1 MESVS
6 NTCTEEC
13 AFYKKYMKPGKS
25 TCPFF
30 IETTWV
36 NQEKTQP
43 TIIKDCAPKRS
54 VLMQS
59 EAFHRMI
66 GLQSSF
72 EEQRNKFGTN
82 TDVIVR
88 MAQTFN
94 TMVQEVFMKHLQ
106 IPYDNIMQIESEEN
120 CDVEEQEEQREAND

>member
-1 MESVS
+1 MESVTD
-6 NTCTEEC
+6 TCTEEC

-25 TCPFF
+25 QCPFY
-30 IETTWV
+30 IGTTWV
-36 NQEKTQP
+36 NEENTQP
-43 TIIKDCAPKRS
+43 KIVNDCAPKRS
-54 VLMQS
+54 VIMQT
-59 EAFHRMI
+59 ETFNRML
-66 GLQSSF
+66 GLQISF

-106 IPYDNIMQIESEEN
+106 IPYEDVLQIESEEN
-120 CDVEEQEEQREAND
+120 CEEQKESSGTD